1 VGLKPSYK
9 SLPKQRQRTQ
19 VQRLGTATEEALKDT
34 LYLTDDDGGDN
45 DDDDMDDADNEVDS
59 GRLNKR
65 ERALFIVALTSF
77 GYGRWSD
84 IRDFVVAQ
92 LKLDAAKVTSNKIA
106 AEDKKSQDK
115 TAADGGT
122 AEGAEAELEESTTKA
137 DSMVGKA
144 VIVALE
150 DPVVV
155 VDMGADGPQ
164 LSEESL
170 RAYGAGFVKQVL
182 LLTGVLLPQD
192 KKKEEAAVMGDE
204 APADGTKKRG
214 RPKPKEGGNAG
225 DKGLEAS
232 LGAAIAA
239 SSLVVA
245 DMIALGSPSAP
256 SSSSSSSIP
265 APVAMDEAQDAII
278 GAVATEEDNK
288 AVDLL
293 ARLPTVP
300 HDTWLGSEA
309 FFCAVKAHGRAWLG
323 ALDRMAI
330 LSQGIAIDKETH
342 ISEIAVDLAV
352 PKATSKPAA
361 WWLDAHDHQL
371 LLGVH
376 RLGCHDTA
384 LLVGLRD
391 DEVCGF
397 RSLLGTTVTVVVE
410 APEVK
415 EPKVRKSKDKK
426 VKESKSSQEVEEGAM
441 LVVEKVAAATEE
453 ASDEK
458 KEVGNEADLAAV
470 PKPALPVIEPKTMMV
485 LVEWP
490 SASLLTRR
498 FRSLVTCI
506 RKALVKESKMEVAR
520 QRKAGQEEA
529 KQAKKRSLF
538 QAAEQQ
544 KGKKQADKKELQEKL
559 RVKEDIERKERLAK
573 KAESLTMSLS
583 YTTATLELDAAG
595 LSVEVAQQ
603 EAKLDRFD
611 ADLVVLAAET
621 KVSKHEAL
629 LSKLE
634 KDYRLIKWFLDGQL
648 ASMAKYNKR
657 CAEGGASPTPEA
669 ASAASP
675 ALPDV
680 EEMSNEEVEKKDKK
694 EDATPEV
701 KEVQNKED
709 LQEIPAEVF
718 EKVRTLSDRAQ
729 TQEQAATKLKK
740 KVVQQQ
746 KEAKVKREENKKRKA
761 EKDKESASKKA
772 KTSAGPTSADT
783 SSKASTKVNT
793 ITDVPIATPTT
804 TIAAT
809 AITSLPAAKSELV
822 LSSPSS
828 PSPSPS
834 SSSSSSPSSSSS
846 SSSTPSP
853 SPSLSSSTSST
864 SSSKPDYREAV
875 AVLVAS
881 STSTPPASK
890 MLTREF
896 LTGGAKAGEGNA
908 KETGNVDSVGVK
920 PKADAATVKV
930 GSAKKAKTPRTE
942 SKTSVGAKGLKQ
954 QKLSFFKA

>member
-1 VGLKPSYK
+1 
-9 SLPKQRQRTQ
+9 
-19 VQRLGTATEEALKDT
+19 
-34 LYLTDDDGGDN
+34 
-45 DDDDMDDADNEVDS
+45 MDDPDEEDDS
-59 GRLNKR
+59 SCFNKR
-65 ERALFIVALTSF
+65 ERALFIAALTSF

-84 IRDFVVAQ
+84 IRDYIVAQ
-92 LKLDAAKVTSNKIA
+92 LQLDAAKVTSNKIA
-106 AEDKKSQDK
+106 TEDKMSQGK
-115 TAADGGT
+115 TAAEDVT
-122 AEGAEAELEESTTKA
+122 AKGAEAEGEASTTTA
-137 DSMVGKA
+137 DSVVGEA
-144 VIVALE
+144 VIVALKN
-150 DPVVV
+150 PVVV
-155 VDMGADGPQ
+155 VDMGFYGPQ

-192 KKKEEAAVMGDE
+192 KKKEDAAVMGDE

-214 RPKPKEGGNAG
+214 RPKPKEGGNPG

-239 SSLVVA
+239 SPLVVA
-245 DMIALGSPSAP
+245 DMVALGSPSTP

-265 APVAMDEAQDAII
+265 APVTMDEAQDAII
-278 GAVATEEDNK
+278 GPVAPEEDRK

-293 ARLPTVP
+293 AQLPTVP

-309 FFCAVKAHGRAWLG
+309 FSRAVKAHGRAWLG

-330 LSQGIAIDKETH
+330 LSQGIAINKETH
-342 ISEIAVDLAV
+342 IPEIAVDLAV

-391 DEVCGF
+391 DEECGF
-397 RSLLGTTVTVVVE
+397 RNLLGTTVTVIVE

-426 VKESKSSQEVEEGAM
+426 VKESKSSQEGKEGAM
-441 LVVEKVAAATEE
+441 LVIEEVAAATEE

-458 KEVGNEADLAAV
+458 KEVGDEADLSAM
-470 PKPALPVIEPKTMMV
+470 PKPALPAIEPKTMTV
-485 LVEWP
+485 VVEWP

-544 KGKKQADKKELQEKL
+544 KGKKQADKKVLQEKL
-559 RVKEDIERKERLAK
+559 RVKEEIERKERLAK

-583 YTTATLELDAAG
+583 STTATLELDATG
-595 LSVEVAQQ
+595 HPVEVAQQ
-603 EAKLDRFD
+603 ETKLDRFD
-611 ADLVVLAAET
+611 AELVDLAAEKT

-634 KDYRLIKWFLDGQL
+634 KDYRMIKWFLDGQL
-648 ASMAKYNKR
+648 ASMVKHNKR
-657 CAEGGASPTPEA
+657 CADGGASPAPEA
-669 ASAASP
+669 ESATSP
-675 ALPDV
+675 ALPEV
-680 EEMSNEEVEKKDKK
+680 EEMSDKEVEKKEKK

-701 KEVQNKED
+701 KEVENEEE
-709 LQEIPAEVF
+709 LQVIPAEVF
-718 EKVRTLSDRAQ
+718 EKVRALSDRAQ

-772 KTSAGPTSADT
+772 KTAAGPTSAET
-783 SSKASTKVNT
+783 SSKASTEASISASPSKVSN
-793 ITDVPIATPTT
+793 IIDVPTATPTT
-804 TIAAT
+804 TIRSTAT
-809 AITSLPAAKSELV
+809 AITTSAAAKSELL

-834 SSSSSSPSSSSS
+834 SSSSSSSSSSPSSPSSSSS
-846 SSSTPSP
+846 SSSTPS
-853 SPSLSSSTSST
+853 SSSSLSSSTSSP
-864 SSSKPDYREAV
+864 KPDYREGM
-875 AVLVAS
+875 AVLVAGS
-881 STSTPPASK
+881 SSTPPASK
-890 MLTREF
+890 TLTREF

-908 KETGNVDSVGVK
+908 KDTDNADSVEVK
-920 PKADAATVKV
+920 PKLDAATVK
-930 GSAKKAKTPRTE
+930 GSSAKKAKTPRTE
-942 SKTSVGAKGLKQ
+942 SKTSAGAKGLKQ